1 MPEEPISQW
10 THLVKNEKKLKI
22 NIFIAKD
29 IKFKTSN
36 IMLYSDCIKRTAPE
50 IHSYFY

>member
-1 MPEEPISQW
+1 MPEESISQW

-36 IMLYSDCIKRTAPE
+36 IMLYSDCIKSTAPE